1 MLSRILLVSVLAAS
15 VSTLAAAEK
24 IYTDISGTSFSHPL
38 INGQVVTASPPV
50 VWNPLSNRALL
61 AARLPP
67 RSPKFVESLVAK
79 RRPSAVE
86 LAPRG
91 TSSQTPITGTAN
103 IIVKDENGATLGFVG
118 KQLTDFDTF
127 PITQDSTLALTVT
140 VVPSTDPSSDFIDLK
155 IPGQPADT
163 GFVGLAL
170 GAAGDAFGKGNAAYG
185 FMGPISESTTPDSD
199 PNNVGG
205 ASQSQIWTLNP
216 STLVL
221 SAFWRGES
229 GDPIPL
235 TLFADGTF
243 GDLDFAGDL
252 TAFVNKFGD
261 FVQKVTFV
269 LRPN

>member
-1 MLSRILLVSVLAAS
+1 MFNRVFLVSLLAAS
-15 VSTLAAAEK
+15 FSSLAAGDK

-38 INGQVVTASPPV
+38 INGQVATASPPV
-50 VWNPLSNRALL
+50 VWKPLSNRALL

-79 RRPSAVE
+79 RRPSAVD
-86 LAPRG
+86 AI
-91 TSSQTPITGTAN
+91 SGTAT

-118 KQLTDFDTF
+118 KELTDFDTF

-140 VVPSTDPSSDFIDLK
+140 VVPSPDPTSDFVDLK

-163 GFVGLAL
+163 SFVGLAL
-170 GAAGDAFGKGNAAYG
+170 GAAGAAFGKGNAAYG

-199 PNNVGG
+199 TNNVGG
-205 ASQSQIWTLNP
+205 ASESQIWTLNP

-221 SAFWRGES
+221 SALWRGES